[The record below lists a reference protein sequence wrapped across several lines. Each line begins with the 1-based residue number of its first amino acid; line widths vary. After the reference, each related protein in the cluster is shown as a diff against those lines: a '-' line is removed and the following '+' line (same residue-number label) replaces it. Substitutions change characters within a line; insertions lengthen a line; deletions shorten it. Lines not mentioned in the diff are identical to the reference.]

1 MHHFD
6 LSGFTCRGVTETL
19 SAVSLLKQGL
29 HAIQRGCEAE
39 GVALFVLAR
48 TKLSPDQEQLA
59 SALDSFIEGFAE
71 YLQVQQGLHEAST
84 RFARAYAFLQ
94 TEVTALTTVLPALI
108 QDIEFASHEPSSVSA
123 SVSASAESDSPA
135 RVLPVGSQTMQ
146 RTEPLALEETSPGAG
161 ESAERAVLPGFSIN
175 CLGRFEVRRL
185 DNRLVL
191 CSNRNGQA
199 ILRYFVAQPSRGA
212 TVDMLQALFW
222 PDDEPEAAQRKLHI
236 AISSLRRTLND
247 GKVTAPDASY
257 IICKSRVYSL
267 NPAVPVRTDVDE
279 FLRCYQAGRQSDSR
293 RIAFYEQA
301 CRLYAGPF
309 LPEDMYADW
318 SFLQREHLC
327 QVYLTMCRVLAEHYL
342 HNACY
347 EDAAYWTMAIL
358 RENRCDELAH
368 RFLIQIYAAQ
378 GRRSEALQQYQRCQ
392 RILHEELNV
401 QPLPETTRLYQA
413 LLIGESLPET

>member
-19 SAVSLLKQGL
+19 SAISLLKQGL
-29 HAIQRGCEAE
+29 HSIQRGCEAE
-39 GVALFVLAR
+39 GRALFVLAR
-48 TKLSPDQEQLA
+48 TKLSPDQGQLA
-59 SALDSFIEGFAE
+59 IALDSFIEGFTE

-84 RFARAYAFLQ
+84 RFARAYAELQ
-94 TEVTALTTVLPALI
+94 TEVIALTTVLPALI
-108 QDIEFASHEPSSVSA
+108 QDIELASKEPSSV
-123 SVSASAESDSPA
+123 SAESDSPA
-135 RVLPVGSQTMQ
+135 QIFSVESQTMQ
-146 RTEPLALEETSPGAG
+146 RTEPLALEEASPGAG
-161 ESAERAVLPGFSIN
+161 ESAALPGLSIN

-185 DNRLVL
+185 GNRPVL

-247 GKVTAPDASY
+247 GRVTVPDASY

-267 NPAVPVRTDVDE
+267 NPAAPVRTDVDE
-279 FLRCYQAGRQSDSR
+279 FLRCYQAGRQSDGK

-342 HNACY
+342 HSASY

-378 GRRSEALQQYQRCQ
+378 GRRSEALQQYQRCL

-413 LLIGESLPET
+413 LLVGESLPET